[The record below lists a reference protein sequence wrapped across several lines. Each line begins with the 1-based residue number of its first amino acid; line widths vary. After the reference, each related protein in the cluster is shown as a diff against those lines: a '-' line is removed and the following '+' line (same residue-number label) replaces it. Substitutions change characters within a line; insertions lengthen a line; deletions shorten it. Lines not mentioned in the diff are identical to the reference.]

1 MATAKTT
8 KKTAK
13 TVKETAK
20 TTNKNFSD
28 AEKKDTAKKAEK
40 TLSAKPV
47 ARAKDTGKKNK
58 VSSKPAK
65 DSIKTSKEVKSGKV
79 VSAEKS
85 VPAKKQASKTEKVSS
100 AKKETKAPEIKPAK
114 AKASKQIAEKKTD
127 SMASKTKTEKAISS
141 ETKKDTKSVPATSHK
156 KTSSKKAVKEQPAQ
170 VEAVL
175 EKKVSSPEAEA
186 KSTAKKAK
194 TSKKPSK
201 KAEEKKP
208 QEYDLIK
215 LGEPEPVSDEEISSL
230 VEETK
235 RNKGSKKTV
244 KDAAKSNKEL
254 RGLEDIEN
262 ALIDAGKKNN
272 NIIPN
277 KLFEKLT
284 KNLQF
289 SDEEINNLVDNCL
302 AKGRMLETED
312 RDTDDEFGQ
321 EEEQEPTRDDV
332 AGRKESESE
341 YDDLDEENPGDGT
354 YDRGNDEFGGSEVS
368 DDEDV
373 LDEEEE
379 EEEEEAVA
387 QSRKNADPV
396 RQYLHAIGF
405 YHVLKS
411 QEEEVVLAKRVLEGD
426 QDAKDELIECN
437 LKLVVSIA
445 KHYVNRG
452 RDFLDLIQE
461 GNLGLRKAV
470 DKFDYTRGF
479 KFSTYATWWIRQ
491 AITRALADQARTIRI
506 PVHRVET
513 INKITR
519 ASRKLQQKL
528 SREPTAEE
536 ISEELDGRYTPERI
550 REIQQ
555 ISLDPISLEKPV
567 GEEEDSHVG
576 DFIEDKDN
584 LSPYDYANQARETER
599 INEVLSQLTDREAR
613 VIRLRYGLEDGRN
626 HTLEEVGKEFNV
638 TRERIRQIE
647 AKALKK
653 LRHPSRSKLL
663 KDFRK

>member
-1 MATAKTT
+1 MDAVFEEQANSGKQSKSKT
-8 KKTAK
+8 KKEPK
-13 TVKETAK
+13 KETAS
-20 TTNKNFSD
+20 KN
-28 AEKKDTAKKAEK
+28 AKKD
-40 TLSAKPV
+40 
-47 ARAKDTGKKNK
+47 N
-58 VSSKPAK
+58 
-65 DSIKTSKEVKSGKV
+65 
-79 VSAEKS
+79 
-85 VPAKKQASKTEKVSS
+85 
-100 AKKETKAPEIKPAK
+100 
-114 AKASKQIAEKKTD
+114 
-127 SMASKTKTEKAISS
+127 
-141 ETKKDTKSVPATSHK
+141 
-156 KTSSKKAVKEQPAQ
+156 
-170 VEAVL
+170 
-175 EKKVSSPEAEA
+175 
-186 KSTAKKAK
+186 
-194 TSKKPSK
+194 
-201 KAEEKKP
+201 
-208 QEYDLIK
+208 DLIK
-215 LGEPEPVSDEEISSL
+215 LEGNPDITDEEISEL
-230 VEETK
+230 VTETHK
-235 RNKGSKKTV
+235 SKGNKKTV
-244 KDAAKSNKEL
+244 KDAAKGNKEL

-262 ALIDAGKKNN
+262 ALIEAGKENN
-272 NIIPN
+272 NVIPN

-284 KNLQF
+284 KNLKF
-289 SDEEINNLVDNCL
+289 SDDEINNLVDNCL
-302 AKGRMLETED
+302 AKGRILEGSEMERDED
-312 RDTDDEFGQ
+312 DFAQD
-321 EEEQEPTRDDV
+321 EEQGPTREEV
-332 AGRKESESE
+332 TNRKDEDSEF
-341 YDDLDEENPGDGT
+341 DDLDDESASDGSF
-354 YDRGNDEFGGSEVS
+354 DREAGDEFGGSEVS
-368 DDEDV
+368 DDEEV

-405 YHVLKS
+405 YHVLKN
-411 QEEEVVLAKRVLEGD
+411 QEDEVALAKRVLEGD

-470 DKFDYTRGF
+470 DKFDYKRGF

-536 ISEELDGRYTPERI
+536 ISEELDGIYTPERI

-584 LSPYDYANQARETER
+584 LSPYEYANQAMETER

>member
-1 MATAKTT
+1 M
-8 KKTAK
+8 
-13 TVKETAK
+13 EEN
-20 TTNKNFSD
+20 TN
-28 AEKKDTAKKAEK
+28 
-40 TLSAKPV
+40 
-47 ARAKDTGKKNK
+47 
-58 VSSKPAK
+58 
-65 DSIKTSKEVKSGKV
+65 SGK
-79 VSAEKS
+79 
-85 VPAKKQASKTEKVSS
+85 QSK
-100 AKKETKAPEIKPAK
+100 
-114 AKASKQIAEKKTD
+114 
-127 SMASKTKTEKAISS
+127 SKTKKDVKKGTASKNA
-141 ETKKDTKSVPATSHK
+141 KKDN
-156 KTSSKKAVKEQPAQ
+156 
-170 VEAVL
+170 
-175 EKKVSSPEAEA
+175 
-186 KSTAKKAK
+186 
-194 TSKKPSK
+194 
-201 KAEEKKP
+201 
-208 QEYDLIK
+208 DLIK
-215 LGEPEPVSDEEISSL
+215 LEENPEITDEEISDL
-230 VEETK
+230 VTETHK
-235 RNKGSKKTV
+235 SKGNKKTV
-244 KDAAKSNKEL
+244 KDAAKGNKEL

-262 ALIDAGKKNN
+262 ALIEAGKENN
-272 NIIPN
+272 NVIPN

-284 KNLQF
+284 KNLKF
-289 SDEEINNLVDNCL
+289 SDDEINNLVDNCL
-302 AKGRMLETED
+302 AKGRILEGSEMERDED
-312 RDTDDEFGQ
+312 DFAQD
-321 EEEQEPTRDDV
+321 EEQGPTRDEV
-332 AGRKESESE
+332 ANRKDEDSEF
-341 YDDLDEENPGDGT
+341 DDLDDESVSDDSL
-354 YDRGNDEFGGSEVS
+354 DREVGDEFGGSEVS
-368 DDEDV
+368 DDEEV

-405 YHVLKS
+405 YHVLKN
-411 QEEEVVLAKRVLEGD
+411 QEDEVALAKRVLEGD

-470 DKFDYTRGF
+470 DKFDYKRGF

-536 ISEELDGRYTPERI
+536 ISEELDGIYTPERI

-584 LSPYDYANQARETER
+584 LSPYEYANQAMETER

>member
-1 MATAKTT
+1 MAATIKENKKTKKNNVSVKKTSVSEKAEKTSKSNSAKNQGGKKTISEKKELAEKKT
-8 KKTAK
+8 NKEVAVSAKKEKETKDATESLNQKKKSQKAEKSLPADKKAKDSSGKKTADSLK
-13 TVKETAK
+13 ANKKSSKAAKEESPNSEEK
-20 TTNKNFSD
+20 
-28 AEKKDTAKKAEK
+28 AEKKAEK
-40 TLSAKPV
+40 
-47 ARAKDTGKKNK
+47 
-58 VSSKPAK
+58 SS
-65 DSIKTSKEVKSGKV
+65 
-79 VSAEKS
+79 
-85 VPAKKQASKTEKVSS
+85 
-100 AKKETKAPEIKPAK
+100 
-114 AKASKQIAEKKTD
+114 
-127 SMASKTKTEKAISS
+127 
-141 ETKKDTKSVPATSHK
+141 
-156 KTSSKKAVKEQPAQ
+156 SSKKASSKKENKAENAP
-170 VEAVL
+170 VVVDAVL
-175 EKKVSSPEAEA
+175 EEKPNSGKQSKSKTKKEA
-186 KSTAKKAK
+186 KKGTASKN
-194 TSKKPSK
+194 SKKDN
-201 KAEEKKP
+201 
-208 QEYDLIK
+208 DLIK
-215 LGEPEPVSDEEISSL
+215 LEETPEITDEEISDL
-230 VEETK
+230 VTETHK
-235 RNKGSKKTV
+235 SKGNKKTV
-244 KDAAKSNKEL
+244 KDAAKGKKEL

-262 ALIDAGKKNN
+262 ALIEAGKENN
-272 NIIPN
+272 NVIPN

-284 KNLQF
+284 KNLKF
-289 SDEEINNLVDNCL
+289 SDDEINNLVDNCL
-302 AKGRMLETED
+302 AKGRILEGSEMERDED
-312 RDTDDEFGQ
+312 DFAQDEEQGPTMDEVANRKDEDSEFDDFDDESVSDG
-321 EEEQEPTRDDV
+321 
-332 AGRKESESE
+332 S
-341 YDDLDEENPGDGT
+341 LDREVG
-354 YDRGNDEFGGSEVS
+354 DEFGGSEVS
-368 DDEDV
+368 DDEEV
-373 LDEEEE
+373 LDEE

-405 YHVLKS
+405 YHVLKN
-411 QEEEVVLAKRVLEGD
+411 QEDEVALAKRVLEGD

-470 DKFDYTRGF
+470 DKFDYKRGF

-536 ISEELDGRYTPERI
+536 ISEELEGIYTPERI

-584 LSPYDYANQARETER
+584 LSPYEYANQAMETER

>member
-1 MATAKTT
+1 MAATIKENKKTKKNNVSVKKTPVSEKAEKTSKANSAKNQDGKKTISEKKELAENKT
-8 KKTAK
+8 NKEVAVSAKKEKETKDASESLNQKKKSQKAEKSLPVDKKTKDSTGKKTADSLK
-13 TVKETAK
+13 ANKKSSKAAKEETPK
-20 TTNKNFSD
+20 SEEK
-28 AEKKDTAKKAEK
+28 AEKKAEK
-40 TLSAKPV
+40 
-47 ARAKDTGKKNK
+47 
-58 VSSKPAK
+58 SS
-65 DSIKTSKEVKSGKV
+65 
-79 VSAEKS
+79 
-85 VPAKKQASKTEKVSS
+85 
-100 AKKETKAPEIKPAK
+100 
-114 AKASKQIAEKKTD
+114 
-127 SMASKTKTEKAISS
+127 
-141 ETKKDTKSVPATSHK
+141 
-156 KTSSKKAVKEQPAQ
+156 SSKKASSKKENKAENAQ
-170 VEAVL
+170 VVVDAVL
-175 EKKVSSPEAEA
+175 EEQTNSGKQLKSKTKKD
-186 KSTAKKAK
+186 AKKGTASKNAK
-194 TSKKPSK
+194 KDN
-201 KAEEKKP
+201 
-208 QEYDLIK
+208 DLIK
-215 LGEPEPVSDEEISSL
+215 LEETPEITDEEISDL
-230 VEETK
+230 VTETHK
-235 RNKGSKKTV
+235 SKGNKKTV
-244 KDAAKSNKEL
+244 KDAAKGNKEL

-262 ALIDAGKKNN
+262 ALIEAGKENN
-272 NIIPN
+272 NVIPN

-284 KNLQF
+284 KNLKF
-289 SDEEINNLVDNCL
+289 SDDEINNLVDNCL
-302 AKGRMLETED
+302 AKGRILEGSEMERDED
-312 RDTDDEFGQ
+312 DFAQD
-321 EEEQEPTRDDV
+321 EEQGPTRDEV
-332 AGRKESESE
+332 ANRKDEDSEF
-341 YDDLDEENPGDGT
+341 DDLDDESVSESSL
-354 YDRGNDEFGGSEVS
+354 DREVGDEFGGSEVS
-368 DDEDV
+368 DDEEV

-405 YHVLKS
+405 YHVLKN
-411 QEEEVVLAKRVLEGD
+411 QEDEVALAKRVLEGD

-470 DKFDYTRGF
+470 DKFDYKRGF

-536 ISEELDGRYTPERI
+536 ISEELDGIYTPERI

-584 LSPYDYANQARETER
+584 LSPYEYANQAMETER

>member
-1 MATAKTT
+1 MAATIKENKKT
-8 KKTAK
+8 KKNNVSVKKTPVSEKAEKTSKANSAK
-13 TVKETAK
+13 NQDGKKTISEKKELAENKTNKKVAASAKKEKETKDASESLNQK
-20 TTNKNFSD
+20 KKSQK
-28 AEKKDTAKKAEK
+28 AEKSLPADKKAKDSTGKKTSDSLKANKKSSKAAKEENSKAEKKAEK
-40 TLSAKPV
+40 
-47 ARAKDTGKKNK
+47 
-58 VSSKPAK
+58 SS
-65 DSIKTSKEVKSGKV
+65 
-79 VSAEKS
+79 
-85 VPAKKQASKTEKVSS
+85 
-100 AKKETKAPEIKPAK
+100 
-114 AKASKQIAEKKTD
+114 
-127 SMASKTKTEKAISS
+127 
-141 ETKKDTKSVPATSHK
+141 
-156 KTSSKKAVKEQPAQ
+156 SSKKASSKKENKAENAS
-170 VEAVL
+170 VVVDAVL
-175 EKKVSSPEAEA
+175 EENTNSGKQSKSKTKKDVKKGTAS
-186 KSTAKKAK
+186 KNAKKDN
-194 TSKKPSK
+194 
-201 KAEEKKP
+201 
-208 QEYDLIK
+208 DLIK
-215 LGEPEPVSDEEISSL
+215 LEENPEITDEEISDL
-230 VEETK
+230 VTETHK
-235 RNKGSKKTV
+235 SKGNKKTV
-244 KDAAKSNKEL
+244 KDAAKENKEL

-262 ALIDAGKKNN
+262 ALIEAGKENN
-272 NIIPN
+272 NVIPN

-284 KNLQF
+284 KNLKF
-289 SDEEINNLVDNCL
+289 SDDEINNLVDNCL
-302 AKGRMLETED
+302 AKGRILEGSEMERDED
-312 RDTDDEFGQ
+312 DFAQD
-321 EEEQEPTRDDV
+321 EEQGPTRDEV
-332 AGRKESESE
+332 ANRKDEDSEF
-341 YDDLDEENPGDGT
+341 DDLDDESVSDDSL
-354 YDRGNDEFGGSEVS
+354 DREVGDEFGGSEVS
-368 DDEDV
+368 DDEEV

-405 YHVLKS
+405 YHVLKN
-411 QEEEVVLAKRVLEGD
+411 QEDEVALAKRVLEGD

-470 DKFDYTRGF
+470 DKFDYKRGF

-536 ISEELDGRYTPERI
+536 ISEELDGIYTPERI

-584 LSPYDYANQARETER
+584 LSPYEYANQAMETER

>member
-1 MATAKTT
+1 MSANGKT
-8 KKTAK
+8 
-13 TVKETAK
+13 
-20 TTNKNFSD
+20 
-28 AEKKDTAKKAEK
+28 KDTDAKRKRQKKKAGSVALDKKEKPAALKEKAGGKAKKAGKPSLSVPEK
-40 TLSAKPV
+40 TGNA
-47 ARAKDTGKKNK
+47 
-58 VSSKPAK
+58 
-65 DSIKTSKEVKSGKV
+65 
-79 VSAEKS
+79 
-85 VPAKKQASKTEKVSS
+85 AKKSRPRTTEKKKAGKTE
-100 AKKETKAPEIKPAK
+100 AK
-114 AKASKQIAEKKTD
+114 SKLT
-127 SMASKTKTEKAISS
+127 
-141 ETKKDTKSVPATSHK
+141 PK
-156 KTSSKKAVKEQPAQ
+156 KTSAPSTKEPKPLPKGQKDSKKGTSSARAAKS
-170 VEAVL
+170 
-175 EKKVSSPEAEA
+175 SSPESGKGKRTNGT
-186 KSTAKKAK
+186 KSKAKKASPVKDK
-194 TSKKPSK
+194 TSQGTEKETLKAVFEQNSGEKTSGKSKKPSSSSK
-201 KAEEKKP
+201 KNTKATKIKP
-208 QEYDLIK
+208 ETPI
-215 LGEPEPVSDEEISSL
+215 SDEEIRSL
-230 VEETK
+230 VVSTS
-235 RNKGSKKTV
+235 KGKGAKKTV
-244 KDAAKSNKEL
+244 KDAAKLGKEL
-254 RGLEDIEN
+254 RSLDDIEK

-272 NIIPN
+272 NVIPT
-277 KLFEKLT
+277 KVYEKYT
-284 KNLQF
+284 KNFNL
-289 SDEEINNLVDNCL
+289 SDDDVSAIVDNCL
-302 AKGRMLETED
+302 AKGLVLEGDD
-312 RDTDDEFGQ
+312 RDEESDDDFSSGENEETNRQEVVPGRSNEEENDDYDEF
-321 EEEQEPTRDDV
+321 DD
-332 AGRKESESE
+332 
-341 YDDLDEENPGDGT
+341 DD
-354 YDRGNDEFGGSEVS
+354 GNGYEGEGGNYGGAQVS
-368 DDEDV
+368 DDDDV

-396 RQYLHAIGF
+396 RQYLHSIGL
-405 YHVLKS
+405 YHVLKN
-411 QEEEVVLAKRVLEGD
+411 QEEEVALAKRVLAGD

-470 DKFDYTRGF
+470 EKFDYTRGF

-536 ISEELDGRYTPERI
+536 ISEELNGSFTPERI

>member
-1 MATAKTT
+1 MSANGKTKDTDAKRKRQKKKAGSVALDKKEKPAALKEKEGGKAKKAGKPSLSVPEKTGNAAKKSKPRTT
-8 KKTAK
+8 EKKKAGKTEAKSKLTPKKTSAPSTKEPKPLPKGQKDAKKGTPSVGVAKPSSPESGKGKRANVTKSKAKKASIVKDKTSQGTEKETVKAVFEKNSGEKISGKSKKLSSSSKKDTKATKVKPETAFSDEEIRSLVVSTSKGKGVKK
-13 TVKETAK
+13 TVKEA
-20 TTNKNFSD
+20 
-28 AEKKDTAKKAEK
+28 A
-40 TLSAKPV
+40 
-47 ARAKDTGKKNK
+47 
-58 VSSKPAK
+58 
-65 DSIKTSKEVKSGKV
+65 
-79 VSAEKS
+79 
-85 VPAKKQASKTEKVSS
+85 
-100 AKKETKAPEIKPAK
+100 
-114 AKASKQIAEKKTD
+114 
-127 SMASKTKTEKAISS
+127 
-141 ETKKDTKSVPATSHK
+141 
-156 KTSSKKAVKEQPAQ
+156 
-170 VEAVL
+170 
-175 EKKVSSPEAEA
+175 
-186 KSTAKKAK
+186 
-194 TSKKPSK
+194 
-201 KAEEKKP
+201 
-208 QEYDLIK
+208 K
-215 LGEPEPVSDEEISSL
+215 LG
-230 VEETK
+230 
-235 RNKGSKKTV
+235 
-244 KDAAKSNKEL
+244 KEL
-254 RGLEDIEN
+254 RSLDDIEK

-272 NIIPN
+272 NVIPT
-277 KLFEKLT
+277 KVYEKYT
-284 KNLQF
+284 KNFNL
-289 SDEEINNLVDNCL
+289 SDDDVSSIVDNCL
-302 AKGRMLETED
+302 AKGLVLEGDD
-312 RDTDDEFGQ
+312 RDEESDDDFSSGENEETNRQEVVPGRRNEEENDDYDEF
-321 EEEQEPTRDDV
+321 DD
-332 AGRKESESE
+332 
-341 YDDLDEENPGDGT
+341 DDGSGYEGEG
-354 YDRGNDEFGGSEVS
+354 GNYGGAQVS
-368 DDEDV
+368 DDDDV

-396 RQYLHAIGF
+396 RQYLHSIGL
-405 YHVLKS
+405 YHVLKN
-411 QEEEVVLAKRVLEGD
+411 QEEEVALAKRVLAGD

-470 DKFDYTRGF
+470 EKFDYTRGF

-536 ISEELDGRYTPERI
+536 ISEELNGSFTPERI

>member
-1 MATAKTT
+1 MAATIKENKKT
-8 KKTAK
+8 KKNNVSVKKTPVSEKAEKTSKANSAK
-13 TVKETAK
+13 NQDGKKTISEKKELAENKTNKKVAASAKKEKETKDASESLNQK
-20 TTNKNFSD
+20 KKSQK
-28 AEKKDTAKKAEK
+28 AEKSLPADKKAKDSTGKKTSDSLKANKKSSKAAKEENSKAEKKAEK
-40 TLSAKPV
+40 
-47 ARAKDTGKKNK
+47 
-58 VSSKPAK
+58 SS
-65 DSIKTSKEVKSGKV
+65 
-79 VSAEKS
+79 
-85 VPAKKQASKTEKVSS
+85 
-100 AKKETKAPEIKPAK
+100 
-114 AKASKQIAEKKTD
+114 
-127 SMASKTKTEKAISS
+127 
-141 ETKKDTKSVPATSHK
+141 
-156 KTSSKKAVKEQPAQ
+156 SSKKASSKKENKAENAS
-170 VEAVL
+170 VVVDAVL
-175 EKKVSSPEAEA
+175 EENTNSGKQSKSKTKKDVKKGTAS
-186 KSTAKKAK
+186 KNAKKDN
-194 TSKKPSK
+194 
-201 KAEEKKP
+201 
-208 QEYDLIK
+208 DLIK
-215 LGEPEPVSDEEISSL
+215 LEENPEITDEEISDL
-230 VEETK
+230 VTETHK
-235 RNKGSKKTV
+235 SKGNKKTV
-244 KDAAKSNKEL
+244 KDAAKENKEL

-262 ALIDAGKKNN
+262 ALIEAGKENN
-272 NIIPN
+272 NVIPN

-284 KNLQF
+284 KNLKF
-289 SDEEINNLVDNCL
+289 SDDEINNLVDNCL
-302 AKGRMLETED
+302 AKGRILEGSEMERDED
-312 RDTDDEFGQ
+312 DFVQD
-321 EEEQEPTRDDV
+321 EEQGPTRDEV
-332 AGRKESESE
+332 ANRKDEDSEF
-341 YDDLDEENPGDGT
+341 DDLDDESVSDDSL
-354 YDRGNDEFGGSEVS
+354 DREVGDEFGGSEVS
-368 DDEDV
+368 DDEEV

-405 YHVLKS
+405 YHVLKN
-411 QEEEVVLAKRVLEGD
+411 QEDEVALAKRVLEGD

-470 DKFDYTRGF
+470 DKFDYKRGF

-536 ISEELDGRYTPERI
+536 ISEELDGIYTPERI

-584 LSPYDYANQARETER
+584 LSPYEYANQAMETER